1 MVDGRTILDRQ
12 IAALA
17 PLTDDILIV
26 GGAAAAAPPGT
37 RTVVDRVEDCGPLGG
52 LEAALTYAKGEL
64 LILLACDM
72 PFVTSGFLAHL
83 ADLANASAE
92 GPGQIAAVV
101 PQTEGGYHPLC
112 AVYRRTV
119 RDAALRCLADRRL
132 KMLDLLADLR
142 VHVAA
147 PADIERF
154 GNRHRLLANVNTAA
168 DFAAL
173 AALQGHEP

>member
-26 GGAAAAAPPGT
+26 GGAAAAPPGA
-37 RTVVDRVEDCGPLGG
+37 RTVVDRVEGCGPLGG
-52 LEAALTYAKGEL
+52 LDAALTYATGEL

-72 PFVTSGFLAHL
+72 PFVTTGFLAHL
-83 ADLANASAE
+83 ADLASGGAQ

-119 RDAALRCLADRRL
+119 RDAASRCLADRRL
-132 KMLDLLADLR
+132 KMLDLLADLH